1 VDSGRA
7 NPSTAQQYLRI
18 LVSMKI
24 CGAFLAEKT
33 EAFNNKL
40 NVEGGMICK
49 YRVGP
54 DRTAKFDLAVL
65 TVGDNSDAD
74 RLIVIEI
81 SPPDGSGQPIH
92 MHREL
97 PANLMTADAGFACF
111 QLRLNLTS
119 NGRWTV
125 AVSGSAGEVALPL
138 IVSGPLPRDR

>member
-1 VDSGRA
+1 MGWF
-7 NPSTAQQYLRI
+7 NPSTAQQYLLI
-18 LVSMKI
+18 LRGMKI

-33 EAFNNKL
+33 EAFDNKL
-40 NVEGGMICK
+40 NVQGGMICK

-65 TVGDNSDAD
+65 TVGDDSGAD

-81 SPPDGSGQPIH
+81 SPPDGGQPIH
-92 MHREL
+92 IHREL
-97 PANLMTADAGFACF
+97 PANLTTADAGFACF

-125 AVSGSAGEVALPL
+125 AVSGAAGEVSLPL
-138 IVSGPLPRDR
+138 IVSGPLPRNR